1 MRPVRCKAE
10 AENMKIQSQKFP
22 KQEESRLLVLEMSF
36 RKVYDL
42 LMKNTSTEW
51 KSSEL
56 QQLKNYLGLQRQF
69 YTTCNPVASSVH
81 VEVENWSAFWR
92 SLSDFLSEKSFSSC
106 AWESARTV
114 ILQVMRRFYRSTT
127 KSPRPIRSC

>member
-1 MRPVRCKAE
+1 MRPVRCMDE

-51 KSSEL
+51 NSSEL

-81 VEVENWSAFWR
+81 VKVENWSAFWR
-92 SLSDFLSEKSFSSC
+92 SLDDFLSEKSFSSC

-114 ILQVMRRFYRSTT
+114 ILQVMRSFYKSTT
-127 KSPRPIRSC
+127 KSPRHIRSC